1 MSNTTFMVERK
12 GRRVLAAVFFFFAI
26 AILLS
31 GCVANDDI
39 SNPWAMPDPNDASVN
54 LPGAFARP

>member
-1 MSNTTFMVERK
+1 MVERK